1 MAENITSCYFRPLY
15 INQISYVSRHI
26 CLKLLF
32 DILTMSK
39 TLHFIHSTLSL
50 FILISVNILLEYKPC
65 LDEIYKNKLMYK

>member
-1 MAENITSCYFRPLY
+1 MY

-39 TLHFIHSTLSL
+39 TLHFIDYTLSL
-50 FILISVNILLEYKPC
+50 STLISVTILLEYKPW
-65 LDEIYKNKLMYK
+65 LDEIYKNKLTYK